1 LRSDTAVIIPARLAS
16 SRLPN
21 KPLIEFGGET
31 VIGRVF
37 DRCLE
42 ADVGYVYVA
51 TPDLE
56 VAIIT
61 QDETGCHCG
70 SDAVARYA
78 EKLQAKYIINVQG
91 DMPFIDPAHIR
102 MVAEKR
108 WESEAD
114 IVTATV
120 SLDYV
125 AFYQGKD
132 RTTVH
137 RDRVHQHV
145 GIYAF
150 TAESLKRFAAL
161 GPSKYE
167 IESKLELLRATD
179 HGMTVE
185 VVELP
190 YAPLE
195 INTPEDVERI
205 RAITG

>member
-1 LRSDTAVIIPARLAS
+1 LGDLT
-16 SRLPN
+16 
-21 KPLIEFGGET
+21 EFGGTTLIE
-31 VIGRVF
+31 RVVE
-37 DRCLE
+37 RCIK
-42 ADVGYVYVA
+42 ADVGYVHVA
-51 TPDLE
+51 TPDSL
-56 VAIIT
+56 ISKNY

-70 SDAVARYA
+70 SDAVARFA
-78 EKLQAKYIINVQG
+78 QGLQAKYILNVQG

-108 WESEAD
+108 WESGAE

-125 AFYQGKD
+125 AFYQGKE

-161 GPSKYE
+161 GQSKYE
-167 IESKLELLRATD
+167 AETKLELLRATD
-179 HGMTVE
+179 HGMSVE
-185 VVELP
+185 AVELP
-190 YAPLE
+190 YAPFE